1 VPSLAVRTGAS
12 VVTIATADHFHL
24 NTPRTTTL
32 GLFLGSLFN
41 NSKLAS
47 RLRAVRHFASALD
60 IHNEAV
66 TAVFLSDFFEMSGIG
81 WTSPSIVT
89 LFETP
94 RTPPSVLSSSL

>member
-1 VPSLAVRTGAS
+1 MPSLAVRTGAS

-60 IHNEAV
+60 IFRQAV
-66 TAVFLSDFFEMSGIG
+66 TAVLLGLFFKISGIG
-81 WTSPSIVT
+81 WTSPFVVT

-94 RTPPSVLSSSL
+94 GTPPSVLSSSL